1 MRKLKSGKNNN
12 ENDELELNNDLSDV
26 ENGITKDE
34 KTLPEESYNLLIEL
48 GQAEKI
54 SPKASGMLTWQLAMS
69 ETDNELYL
77 RLLANGSGGLFS
89 KDWISLSKIESVLEV
104 QPITG
109 FTSGVFRPL
118 FKGASA
124 NNSGFLAAVLR
135 SPDICLLEAHPEK
148 LFTHV
153 LYADWRV
160 RLKTLSKVGDQK
172 RTQRVNS
179 LPVRSYNQKRLLTT
193 IHLLQEHSL
202 CKPSMP

>member
-1 MRKLKSGKNNN
+1 MRKSELEKNNN
-12 ENDELELNNDLSDV
+12 EHEKLELNNDLSDI
-26 ENGITKDE
+26 EKGITEDGQI
-34 KTLPEESYNLLIEL
+34 LPEESYKLLIES

-54 SPKASGMLTWQLAMS
+54 SPKASGILTWQLAMS

-124 NNSGFLAAVLR
+124 NNAGFLAAVLR

-153 LYADWRV
+153 LYPDWRE
-160 RLKTLSKVGDQK
+160 RLNKL
-172 RTQRVNS
+172 N
-179 LPVRSYNQKRLLTT
+179 T
-193 IHLLQEHSL
+193 ISSQE
-202 CKPSMP
+202 KITED

>member
-1 MRKLKSGKNNN
+1 MRKSKAVKNNN
-12 ENDELELNNDLSDV
+12 EHDELALNNDLSDV
-26 ENGITKDE
+26 EKGITEDE
-34 KTLPEESYNLLIEL
+34 RILPEESYKLLIES

-54 SPKASGMLTWQLAMS
+54 SPKSSGMLTWQLAMS

-77 RLLANGSGGLFS
+77 RLMANGSGGLFS
-89 KDWISLSKIESVLEV
+89 KDWIALSKIESVLEV
-104 QPITG
+104 QPTTG

-124 NNSGFLAAVLR
+124 NNAGFLAAVLR

-160 RLKTLSKVGDQK
+160 RLKTLSKVGDREK
-172 RTQRVNS
+172 NA
-179 LPVRSYNQKRLLTT
+179 
-193 IHLLQEHSL
+193 ED
-202 CKPSMP
+202 

>member
-1 MRKLKSGKNNN
+1 
-12 ENDELELNNDLSDV
+12 
-26 ENGITKDE
+26 
-34 KTLPEESYNLLIEL
+34 
-48 GQAEKI
+48 
-54 SPKASGMLTWQLAMS
+54 MS

-104 QPITG
+104 QPTTG

-124 NNSGFLAAVLR
+124 NNAGFLAAVLR

-153 LYADWRV
+153 LYADWRA
-160 RLKTLSKVGDQK
+160 RLKTLGKVGD
-172 RTQRVNS
+172 
-179 LPVRSYNQKRLLTT
+179 
-193 IHLLQEHSL
+193 
-202 CKPSMP
+202 

>member
-1 MRKLKSGKNNN
+1 MRKSKSGKNNN
-12 ENDELELNNDLSDV
+12 EHDELELNNDLSDV
-26 ENGITKDE
+26 ESRIPEDE
-34 KTLPEESYNLLIEL
+34 QILPEESYKLLIES

-54 SPKASGMLTWQLAMS
+54 SPKANGMLTWLLAIC

-89 KDWISLSKIESVLEV
+89 KDWISLFKVESVLKV
-104 QPITG
+104 QPTTG

-124 NNSGFLAAVLR
+124 NNAGFLAAVLR

-160 RLKTLSKVGDQK
+160 RLKTLSKVGD
-172 RTQRVNS
+172 REN
-179 LPVRSYNQKRLLTT
+179 NA
-193 IHLLQEHSL
+193 ED
-202 CKPSMP
+202 

>member
-26 ENGITKDE
+26 ENGITEDE

-118 FKGASA
+118 FKEASA

-160 RLKTLSKVGDQK
+160 RLKTLSKVGDREK
-172 RTQRVNS
+172 NA
-179 LPVRSYNQKRLLTT
+179 
-193 IHLLQEHSL
+193 EG
-202 CKPSMP
+202 

>member
-12 ENDELELNNDLSDV
+12 ENDELELNNDLSDI

-34 KTLPEESYNLLIEL
+34 KTLPEESYKLLIEL

-160 RLKTLSKVGDQK
+160 RLKTLSKVGDREK
-172 RTQRVNS
+172 NA
-179 LPVRSYNQKRLLTT
+179 
-193 IHLLQEHSL
+193 EG
-202 CKPSMP
+202 

>member
-34 KTLPEESYNLLIEL
+34 KTLPEESYKLLIEL

-160 RLKTLSKVGDQK
+160 RLKTLSKVGDREK
-172 RTQRVNS
+172 NA
-179 LPVRSYNQKRLLTT
+179 
-193 IHLLQEHSL
+193 EG
-202 CKPSMP
+202 

>member
-34 KTLPEESYNLLIEL
+34 KTLPEESYKLLIEL

-160 RLKTLSKVGDQK
+160 RLKTLSKVGDREK
-172 RTQRVNS
+172 NAVG
-179 LPVRSYNQKRLLTT
+179 
-193 IHLLQEHSL
+193 
-202 CKPSMP
+202 

>member
-34 KTLPEESYNLLIEL
+34 KTLPEESYKLLIEL

-124 NNSGFLAAVLR
+124 NNAGFLAAVLR

-160 RLKTLSKVGDQK
+160 RLKTLSKVGDREK
-172 RTQRVNS
+172 NAVG
-179 LPVRSYNQKRLLTT
+179 
-193 IHLLQEHSL
+193 
-202 CKPSMP
+202 

>member
-1 MRKLKSGKNNN
+1 MRKSKSGKNNN
-12 ENDELELNNDLSDV
+12 ENDDLELNNDLSDI
-26 ENGITKDE
+26 EKGITEDGQI
-34 KTLPEESYNLLIEL
+34 LPEESYKLLIEL

-160 RLKTLSKVGDQK
+160 RLKTLSKVGDREK
-172 RTQRVNS
+172 NA
-179 LPVRSYNQKRLLTT
+179 
-193 IHLLQEHSL
+193 EG
-202 CKPSMP
+202 

>member
-104 QPITG
+104 QPTTG

-124 NNSGFLAAVLR
+124 NNAGFLAAVLR

-160 RLKTLSKVGDQK
+160 RLKTLSKIGD
-172 RTQRVNS
+172 R
-179 LPVRSYNQKRLLTT
+179 
-193 IHLLQEHSL
+193 E
-202 CKPSMP
+202 

>member
-12 ENDELELNNDLSDV
+12 ENDDLELNNDLSDV

-34 KTLPEESYNLLIEL
+34 KTLPEESYKLLIEL

-109 FTSGVFRPL
+109 FTSGVFRP
-118 FKGASA
+118 GDAA
-124 NNSGFLAAVLR
+124 N
-135 SPDICLLEAHPEK
+135 LL
-148 LFTHV
+148 
-153 LYADWRV
+153 
-160 RLKTLSKVGDQK
+160 
-172 RTQRVNS
+172 
-179 LPVRSYNQKRLLTT
+179 
-193 IHLLQEHSL
+193 I
-202 CKPSMP
+202 